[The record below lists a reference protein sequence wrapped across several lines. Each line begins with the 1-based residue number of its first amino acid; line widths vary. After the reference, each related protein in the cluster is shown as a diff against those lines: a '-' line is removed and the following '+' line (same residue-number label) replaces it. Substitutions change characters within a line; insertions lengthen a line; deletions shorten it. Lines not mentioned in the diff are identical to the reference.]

1 MAELAGEMG
10 YPATREEMV
19 ARVERLGGDPLKVA
33 YVAED
38 DDGTVVGWVEARR
51 RDLLLS
57 EGSAEIVGLVVA
69 ADTRGR
75 GWGRQL
81 IETVAT
87 WARDHG
93 CHRLRIRT
101 NIRREEAR
109 VIYAHLGFHETK
121 QQVVFDRDLTAWN
134 LAASRLVVHGAVCAG
149 RMPCIERS

>member
-1 MAELAGEMG
+1 MATDASKQTGNVRLVRPRDAGRMAELAGEMG

-81 IETVAT
+81 IETVAA
-87 WARDHG
+87 WACDHG

-109 VIYAHLGFHETK
+109 AIYTHLGFHEAK
-121 QQVVFDRDLTAWN
+121 QQVVFDRDLTA
-134 LAASRLVVHGAVCAG
+134 
-149 RMPCIERS
+149 